1 MVQEKFSKYF
11 RLNENK
17 NTVME
22 IDRMLQKCFE
32 EIYKIEY
39 VYLKN
44 GKL

>member
-11 RLNENK
+11 RLNENE

-22 IDRMLQKCFE
+22 ICFE

-44 GKL
+44 RNL